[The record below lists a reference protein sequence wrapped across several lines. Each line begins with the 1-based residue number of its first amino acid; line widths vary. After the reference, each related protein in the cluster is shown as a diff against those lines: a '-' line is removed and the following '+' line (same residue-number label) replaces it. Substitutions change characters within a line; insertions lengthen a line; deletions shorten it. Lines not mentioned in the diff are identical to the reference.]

1 MKILYSEK
9 YPLYPIKVSDGFVF
23 VESLNNFKLNKILDS
38 LGFVNNKLNIETFKL
53 KILLIQKTLNI
64 PQDQIDEIF
73 SNKLEIPLS
82 KHEMLDSCIQ
92 NLKIK
97 PFAYQKDGINFAL
110 HNNYSLIGSQ
120 MGLGKTIQA
129 LGIATLYKKT
139 IVICPASLKQNW
151 QNEINKFTNLTSF
164 VIKKVK
170 DIEKINQPY
179 DIIILNYD
187 IISKCYNI
195 FKDCELI
202 ICDEFHKVANPKSNM
217 SKALWNVIQLNKP
230 NRFIGLSGTAINNRV
245 GEFFNLLRILSQSPS
260 NCGIKLHEDKRYNIE
275 FRFQQFFSYEK
286 SNGYGSQF
294 FGLRNYTELKKLLEH
309 KYIRHTVEQHL
320 PEMPDI
326 IRQQIECKATLDSE
340 DEQNL
345 WEAYEKSSK
354 GLQLDEHLSTVKRK
368 NAESKI
374 NATYEHVKE
383 ILETEEKVIIFSDHV
398 KPINELYDLLK
409 EFKPVKITGEIATNK
424 RQEEIDKFQFG
435 ESRVFLGTIG
445 AASVGFTLTS
455 SNIIVVN
462 DFTWVPA
469 LLLQAEARARRIGQK
484 KTVIANYMVASK
496 IDKIILNSLI
506 SKTKLLNTVLSDGK
520 ESLFKV
526 DKVT

>member
-9 YPLYPIKVSDGFVF
+9 YPLYPIKVSEDFAF
-23 VESLNNFKLNKILDS
+23 VESLSNFKLNILLNS
-38 LGFVNNKLNIETFKL
+38 LGFINNKIEIEKFKFKL
-53 KILLIQKTLNI
+53 PLIQKTLNI
-64 PQDQIDEIF
+64 PQDQINELF
-73 SNKLEIPLS
+73 NNKLQIPLS
-82 KHEMLDSCIQ
+82 KHQLLDSCIQ

-97 PFAYQKDGINFAL
+97 PFEYQKEGINFAL

-129 LGIATLYKKT
+129 LGVATLFKKT
-139 IVICPASLKQNW
+139 IVVCPASLKQNW

-170 DIEKINQPY
+170 DLEKINQPY

-187 IISKCYNI
+187 IISKCYNV

-202 ICDEFHKVANPKSNM
+202 ICDEFHKVANPTSNM
-217 SKALWNVIQLNKP
+217 SKSLWNVIQLNKP

-245 GEFFNLLRILSQSPS
+245 GEFFNLIRILSQSPS
-260 NCGIKLHEDKRYNIE
+260 NCGIKLHEDKRINVH

-309 KYIRHTVEQHL
+309 KYIRHTVEEHL

-326 IRQQIECKATLDSE
+326 MRKQIECVATLEAE

-354 GLQLDEHLSTVKRK
+354 GLQLEEHLSTVKRK

-383 ILETEEKVIIFSDHV
+383 LLETEEKVIIFSDHV
-398 KPINELYDLLK
+398 MPINELYNMLE
-409 EFKPVKITGEIATNK
+409 EFKPVKITGEIATSK
-424 RQEEIDKFQFG
+424 RQDEIDKFQFG
-435 ESRVFLGTIG
+435 DSRVFLGTIG
-445 AASVGFTLTS
+445 AASVGFTLTA
-455 SNIIVVN
+455 SNIIVFN
-462 DFTWVPA
+462 DCPWVPA

-506 SKTKLLNTVLSDGK
+506 SKTKILNTVLSDGK
-520 ESLFKV
+520 ESIFKV
-526 DKVT
+526 DKS